1 MRYEK
6 GIEEKLEIIEY
17 IRSHEKELNYRELCE
32 KAGVNYSHFCT
43 AVGPT
48 TNTKVLGLSVLRRIK
63 EVADLKLNENVKE
76 KIHEI
81 DSSYIKLKSYEQQ
94 YHEDDEKTLSLARVI
109 KKTRKSL
116 VNLIDEYH
124 ENLDEDRK
132 RLFKKEHL
140 TPETIDIEGG
150 RIVTLTAHSDYPEAR
165 TPFKA
170 MNISKLSKL
179 FREHNLPLYN
189 AFNEKGILDRMLQ
202 RMDRQVDIHFENV
215 LKEIVEKEP
224 LGSPRDFM
232 QYYGNVEDRVSRAR
246 RETINWLLRTKVMNP
261 RHWKEVYEAV
271 LNEQQ
276 EENS

>member
-48 TNTKVLGLSVLRRIK
+48 TNTKVLGLSALRRIK

-94 YHEDDEKTLSLARVI
+94 YHEEKTLSLARII
-109 KKTRKSL
+109 KKTRNSL
-116 VNLIDEYH
+116 TDLIDEYH
-124 ENLDEDRK
+124 DEIDEDRM

-140 TPETIDIEGG
+140 TPETIDIKGG
-150 RIVTLTAHSDYPEAR
+150 KIVTLTAHSDYPEAR

-179 FREHNLPLYN
+179 FKEHNLPLYN
-189 AFNEKGILDRMLQ
+189 RWKEKDILNEMLQ
-202 RMDRQVDIHFENV
+202 RIDRQVDIHFENV
-215 LKEIVEKEP
+215 LKELIEEEP
-224 LGSPRDFM
+224 LGDSSDFM
-232 QYYGNVEDRVSRAR
+232 TYYGNVEDRVSRAR
-246 RETINWLLRTKVMNP
+246 KETTEWLLRTKIMNP
-261 RHWKEVYEAV
+261 MRWKEIDEAV
-271 LNEQQ
+271 EK
-276 EENS
+276 ERNS